1 MEMNKHKYFILS
13 KSILAC
19 LMVGLSFHVHADSRV
34 RNLSYS
40 PDHWPTRWSSAIRQ
54 QQSSKFP
61 TRQKDQAAP
70 PALPETVSEQDL
82 FSSPPQ
88 GSRHDCCARRY
99 GFNQR
104 FSHQNYLHNARGN
117 VRDAAYAYQI
127 RFQVSPY
134 SGMGQLYMPT
144 PYASSMMVMDPVLG
158 HPGIGMPMMPG
169 VPAGYLFGGVSY
181 GFPGNTGMWNPVY
194 GRW

>member
-1 MEMNKHKYFILS
+1 MEMNRHKYLTLS
-13 KSILAC
+13 KSMLTC
-19 LMVGLSFHVHADSRV
+19 LFVVLSFHVYADSRV

-61 TRQKDQAAP
+61 NRQKDQVVP

-82 FSSPPQ
+82 FYSPPPA
-88 GSRHDCCARRY
+88 SRHDCCARRY
-99 GFNQR
+99 GFNQH
-104 FSHQNYLHNARGN
+104 FSRHHYLHNPRDN

-127 RFQVSPY
+127 GFQVSPY
-134 SGMGQLYMPT
+134 SGMGQAYMST
-144 PYASSMMVMDPVLG
+144 PYSASMVGMDPVLG
-158 HPGIGMPMMPG
+158 YPGIGMPMMPG

-181 GFPGNTGMWNPVY
+181 GSPGNMGMWNPVF